1 MIDRH
6 KVFRKQ
12 FEREAKF
19 LKRSLHTILGES
31 RELEKRLKE
40 SEYEEYEEY
49 EDLLIDVNGFLT
61 EMAEILLVATYHWVE
76 RSLKGILRHIP
87 PPPRSVPWELDG
99 IKQTFQTKHG
109 IRIAEQPS
117 YFKIT
122 ILRDFANSWKHS
134 PEKPSEQLINS
145 LGIKKRWVD
154 KVYDHLVCSYVEATL
169 RTRFEVPPGDKT
181 QSDLVN
187 EAIEV
192 SHEFLRDIL
201 SKVKRKKPL
210 QPIQTTPVSLK
221 PSDFEPSVEEI
232 FESLKKK
239 GQN

>member
-19 LKRSLHTILGES
+19 LKRSLQTILGER

-40 SEYEEYEEY
+40 LEYKEY
-49 EDLLIDVNGFLT
+49 EDLLIDDVDGFLT
-61 EMAEILLVATYHWVE
+61 EMAEILLVAVYHWVE
-76 RSLKGILRHIP
+76 RSLKGILRYIP
-87 PPPRSVPWELDG
+87 PAPRPIPRELKG
-99 IKQTFQTKHG
+99 IKQIFQAEHG

-117 YFKIT
+117 YFKII

-134 PEKPSEQLINS
+134 PEMPSEHLIKS
-145 LGIKKRWVD
+145 LGIKKGDVD
-154 KVYDHLVCSYVEATL
+154 KVYDHLSCPYVEATL
-169 RTRFEVPPGDKT
+169 RRKFELPPGDPT
-181 QSDLVN
+181 QSDLVT

-192 SHEFLRDIL
+192 SHEFLLDIL

-210 QPIQTTPVSLK
+210 QPIQTTPLSLN

>member
-19 LKRSLHTILGES
+19 LKRSLQTILGER

-40 SEYEEYEEY
+40 SGFQEY
-49 EDLLIDVNGFLT
+49 DDVLIDDVNWFLT
-61 EMAEILLVATYHWVE
+61 EIAELLLVAVYHWVE
-76 RSLKGILRHIP
+76 RGLKRMLRYIP
-87 PPPRSVPWELDG
+87 PAPQPAPRGWKN
-99 IKQTFQTKHG
+99 IKKIFQTKHG
-109 IRIAEQPS
+109 IRITERPS

-134 PEKPSEQLINS
+134 SQRPSEDLIKS
-145 LGIKKRWVD
+145 LGIKKGDVD
-154 KVYDHLVCSYVEATL
+154 KVYDHLSCPYVEATL
-169 RTRFEVPPGDKT
+169 RRKFELPPGDPT

-192 SHEFLRDIL
+192 SHGFLLDVLRE
-201 SKVKRKKPL
+201 VKRQKPL
-210 QPIQTTPVSLK
+210 QTIHSRRVSLN

>member
-6 KVFRKQ
+6 KVFRRQ
-12 FEREAKF
+12 FKREAKF
-19 LKRSLHTILGES
+19 LKRGLQTILGE
-31 RELEKRLKE
+31 RRDLEKRLKE
-40 SEYEEYEEY
+40 LEYKGY
-49 EDLLIDVNGFLT
+49 EDLLIDDVDGFLT

-87 PPPRSVPWELDG
+87 PEPRSIPWELER
-99 IKQTFQTKHG
+99 IKQTFQAEHG

-117 YFKIT
+117 YLKIS
-122 ILRDFANSWKHS
+122 ILRDFANSWKHN
-134 PEKPSEQLINS
+134 PEMPSKKLINS
-145 LGIKKRWVD
+145 LGIEKRYVD
-154 KVYDHLVCSYVEATL
+154 KVYDHLVCPYVEATL
-169 RTRFEVPPGDKT
+169 RRKFELPPGDPT

-192 SHEFLRDIL
+192 SHEFLLDIL